1 VSVVKPKSQ
10 QSRSPRARRSARGIR
25 AANSELRLQFLGAA
39 GTVTGSK
46 YLIEVDGV
54 RVLVDCG
61 LYQGLKPLRLRN
73 WAPFAVDPKSL
84 DAVVLTHAHIDHSG
98 FLPGLVR
105 DGYAGPIYCTPWTAE
120 LCEIVLPDA
129 GMLQEED
136 ASYANR
142 KGFSKHSPA
151 LPLYTRAD
159 AERAL
164 QQLSPIA
171 LDRPQTLPGGLA
183 FRFASAGHIL
193 GAASAEISSEAGRL
207 LFSGDLGR
215 SDDLLM
221 QPPARPGSP
230 DWVVVESTYGDRDH
244 PGGDPFELLAGI
256 LRRTLERGGILLV
269 PAFAVGRAQTLL
281 YCLHEVFRRGLAPR
295 VPVYVNSP
303 MATDVTELFRRALG
317 AHKLAADE
325 CEAVCGSAHFTRSVE
340 ESKQLVASREPAVI
354 LSASG
359 MASGGRVLH
368 HLKSL
373 APSARNTILLPGFQ
387 APGTRG
393 DSLARGQKQV
403 KIHGSYV
410 EIAAEVIQL
419 DVFSAH
425 ADQSDLLAWLA
436 ACERPPRRVFVT
448 HGEGVPADTLR
459 RLANDRLKL
468 DARVPEHGES
478 VTLG

>member
-1 VSVVKPKSQ
+1 VTMQ
-10 QSRSPRARRSARGIR
+10 LG
-25 AANSELRLQFLGAA
+25 FLGAA

-46 YLIEVDGV
+46 YLVEAGGA

-73 WAPFAVDPKSL
+73 WSAFPVPPESI

-98 FLPGLVR
+98 QLPALVR
-105 DGYAGPIYCTPWTAE
+105 DGFAGPIYCSRWTRE
-120 LCEIVLPDA
+120 LCEILWPDA

-142 KGFSKHSPA
+142 KGFSKHHPA

-159 AERAL
+159 ALRAL
-164 QQLSPIA
+164 GQLTPIELARWHELPGAQALRLSP
-171 LDRPQTLPGGLA
+171 
-183 FRFASAGHIL
+183 AGHIL
-193 GAASAEISSEAGRL
+193 GACSAELRGDAGSI

-221 QPPARPGSP
+221 RAPTPPGRP
-230 DWVVVESTYGDRDH
+230 DWIVVESTYGDRNH
-244 PGGDPFELLAGI
+244 AAGDPFALLAEI
-256 LRRTLERGGILLV
+256 LRRTLARGGTLLI

-281 YCLHEVFRRGLAPR
+281 YCLHEIFRRQLAPR
-295 VPVYVNSP
+295 TPVYVNSP
-303 MATDVTELFRRALG
+303 MATDVTDLFRRAAG
-317 AHKLAADE
+317 AAHKLAPE
-325 CEAVCGSAHFTRSVE
+325 QCEDVCSVARFTRSVE
-340 ESKQLVASREPAVI
+340 ESVQLVASREPAVI
-354 LSASG
+354 ISASG

-373 APSARNTILLPGFQ
+373 APDARNTILLSGFQ

-393 DSLARGQKQV
+393 DALARGV
-403 KIHGSYV
+403 RSIKIHGGYV
-410 EIAAEVIQL
+410 DVAAEVAQL

-425 ADQSDLLAWLA
+425 ADQSDLLAWLG
-436 ACERPPRRVFVT
+436 ACEARPRGVFVT

-459 RLANDRLKL
+459 RLCADRLGFE
-468 DARVPEHGES
+468 ARVPELGEH
-478 VTLG
+478 VPLARRRPDAAR

>member
-1 VSVVKPKSQ
+1 M
-10 QSRSPRARRSARGIR
+10 SRTRAR
-25 AANSELRLQFLGAA
+25 AAAAVEEPIRLQFLGAA

-46 YLIEVDGV
+46 TLVESNGA

-73 WAPFAVDPKSL
+73 WSPFPVPPESI

-98 FLPGLVR
+98 FLPALVR
-105 DGYAGPIYCTPWTAE
+105 DGFAGPVYCTPWTRE

-159 AERAL
+159 AEHAL
-164 QQLSPIA
+164 TRLAPLALERSQQ
-171 LDRPQTLPGGLA
+171 LPGGLA
-183 FRFASAGHIL
+183 LRFAPAGHIL
-193 GAASAEISSEAGRL
+193 GAASAELRSTAGTL

-221 QPPARPGSP
+221 QPPARPGAP
-230 DWVVVESTYGDRDH
+230 DWVVIESTYGDRDH
-244 PGGDPFELLAGI
+244 PAGDPFELLAGI
-256 LRRTLERGGILLV
+256 LCRTLSRGGILLA

-281 YCLHEVFRRGLAPR
+281 YCLHEIFRRGLAPR
-295 VPVYVNSP
+295 VPVFVNSP
-303 MATDVTELFRRALG
+303 MATDVTDLFRRAIG
-317 AHKLAADE
+317 AHKLPADQ
-325 CEAVCGSAHFTRSVE
+325 CEAVCSSAQFTRSVE

-354 LSASG
+354 VSASG

-368 HLKSL
+368 HLKAL
-373 APSARNTILLPGFQ
+373 GPDARHTILLPGFQ

-393 DSLARGQKQV
+393 DALARGARSL

-410 EIAAEVIQL
+410 DIAAEVVQL

-425 ADQSDLLAWLA
+425 ADQSDLLAWLG
-436 ACERPPRRVFVT
+436 ACEKPPRRVFVT

-459 RLANDRLKL
+459 RLARDRLRL
-468 DARVPEHGES
+468 EARVPEHGEQVALS
-478 VTLG
+478 

>member
-1 VSVVKPKSQ
+1 VSVVKSKTLRAQ
-10 QSRSPRARRSARGIR
+10 VPRAKRASRGKR
-25 AANSELRLQFLGAA
+25 AAESAMRVQFLGAA

-46 YLIEVDGV
+46 YLVEAGGA

-73 WAPFAVDPKSL
+73 WAPFAFDPKTL

-98 FLPGLVR
+98 AIPALVR
-105 DGYAGPIYCTPWTAE
+105 EGYAGPIYCTKWTAA

-142 KGFSKHSPA
+142 KGFSKHTPA

-164 QQLSPIA
+164 RQLAPIE
-171 LDRPQTLPGGLA
+171 LGQTQTLGGGLTL
-183 FRFASAGHIL
+183 RFASAGHIL
-193 GAASAEISSEAGRL
+193 GAASAELASESGRL

-221 QPPARPGSP
+221 QPPSPPGRP
-230 DWVVVESTYGDRDH
+230 DWIAIESTYGDRDH
-244 PGGDPFELLAGI
+244 PSGDPFELLAGI
-256 LRRTLERGGILLV
+256 LRRTLDRGGILLI

-281 YCLHEVFRRGLAPR
+281 YCLHEIFRRGLAAR

-303 MATDVTELFRRALG
+303 MATDVTALFRRALG
-317 AHKLAADE
+317 AHKLDADH
-325 CEAVCGSAHFTRSVE
+325 CEAVCASAHFTRSVE

-368 HLKSL
+368 HLKEL
-373 APSARNTILLPGFQ
+373 GPSARNTILLPGFQ

-393 DSLARGQKQV
+393 DALARGQREL
-403 KIHGSYV
+403 KIHGRYV
-410 EIAAEVIQL
+410 DIAAEVVQL

-436 ACERPPRRVFVT
+436 ACEKPPRRVFVT

-459 RLANDRLKL
+459 RLASDRLRL

-478 VTLG
+478 VTLA